1 MPALAAHCNPLQP
14 NDNKLA
20 TSMLCTH
27 LHRMLCLVVSRHQ
40 SLVMRES
47 IEGEEGKKERRHRS
61 FAPSSTAK
69 REEKVMLLLM
79 QSCRA
84 QLQINNRLMCQAKYS
99 HHHHHDHHLVVN
111 PLLNDITKRQIFLPL
126 NLITL
131 LSRRRCKRR
140 GIKSLLRS
148 SSKRALA
155 RAPLNRKSHKRRVY
169 APLVNAHE
177 SFSVN

>member
-1 MPALAAHCNPLQP
+1 
-14 NDNKLA
+14 
-20 TSMLCTH
+20 MLCTD
-27 LHRMLCLVVSRHQ
+27 LHRMQLMLMLMLCFAL
-40 SLVMRES
+40 LGGKPTS
-47 IEGEEGKKERRHRS
+47 IISDERVNRGKERRKGRRKEGTEVLHQVQ
-61 FAPSSTAK
+61 PPK
-69 REEKVMLLLM
+69 EEKVMLM